1 MKQTLLGALL
11 LALALATPRALGKQ
25 QQQQNGSDF
34 SALSKPV
41 SPLSKPLSAI
51 KGDPRVY
58 NTVPPPRNNVW
69 DTIQDAL
76 DRSTGRVEDQQ
87 SYELSRIEQMRRDRD
102 YSEFRQ
108 REFDRFQE
116 ERERELRLGDRQ
128 GRAQHDDE
136 RARRRELDRREYLL
150 YLNAGFSPLAGQV
163 EQDRLALQ
171 QARAQRDEALY
182 AASVQFAD
190 ALKQKGADRAA
201 LQKQYEETRQ
211 QIRQRYEAERERV
224 LGYVPDGR

>member
-1 MKQTLLGALL
+1 MKQTFLGALFVL
-11 LALALATPRALGKQ
+11 VTASIAFAQ

-34 SALSKPV
+34 SALSKPI

-69 DTIQDAL
+69 DSIQDAL
-76 DRSTGRVEDQQ
+76 DRSTGRIDDQQ

-102 YSEFRQ
+102 YSEFRR

-116 ERERELRLGDRQ
+116 ERERELRLGEQ
-128 GRAQHDDE
+128 AMRAQPSDE

-150 YLNAGFSPLAGQV
+150 YINAGYSPLADQV
-163 EQDRLALQ
+163 ERDRLALQ
-171 QARAQRDEALY
+171 EARGRRDQAVYE
-182 AASVQFAD
+182 ASVQLD
-190 ALKQKGADRAA
+190 NALKQQGANRTE
-201 LQKQYEETRQ
+201 LQKQFEQTRQ
-211 QIRQRYEAERERV
+211 QIRQRYEAERERI
-224 LGYVPDGR
+224 LGYPSQD

>member
-1 MKQTLLGALL
+1 MKQTFFGALVIL
-11 LALALATPRALGKQ
+11 VIAAIAGAQ

-34 SALSKPV
+34 SPLSKPV

-51 KGDPRVY
+51 KGDPRVH

-69 DTIQDAL
+69 DSIQDSL
-76 DRSTGRVEDQQ
+76 DRSTGRIEGQP
-87 SYELSRIEQMRRDRD
+87 SYELGRIAQTRRDRD

-116 ERERELRLGDRQ
+116 ERERELRLDE
-128 GRAQHDDE
+128 RARHAAQDDE

-150 YLNAGFSPLAGQV
+150 YLNAGFSPLTAQV

-171 QARAQRDEALY
+171 QARSQRDQALY
-182 AASVQFAD
+182 EASVQLEG
-190 ALKQKGADRAA
+190 ALKQRGANRAE
-201 LQKQYEETRQ
+201 LQKQYEQARQ
-211 QIRQRYEAERERV
+211 QIRQNYESERERI
-224 LGYVPDGR
+224 LGYR